1 MNEPER
7 GDGGPLWRLLLVAT
21 LLVADV
27 GWAQSNVLAP
37 PPAAAQ
43 ADARQGELGMAEWL
57 LRIHEASR
65 RRAYIGTFV
74 VSSGTV
80 LSSAR
85 IWHICDGE
93 QQMQRVESLSGAPRS
108 TFRRNDQVITFLPET
123 RTAIAEKR
131 DSLGLFPELLK
142 STASP
147 IAQHYSLRRVGAERV
162 AGLDSDVVLL
172 QPRDDLRY
180 GYRVWSEK
188 KSGLVVK
195 LQTLDAEGRVLE
207 QAAFSELQLDA
218 PVSFGKLTQMMENTD
233 GYRIERPE
241 LVKTTALSEGWS
253 MRTQVAGFLPMSC
266 YKRPAAGPD
275 GHITDT
281 TLQWIFSDGLAS
293 VSVFVEPFDRKR
305 HAHEGSTTAGAT
317 NTLSRRFADK
327 AGDWWLTVVGEVP
340 RQTLHAFAVSLERRK

>member
-1 MNEPER
+1 MKEAVPGR
-7 GDGGPLWRLLLVAT
+7 PGPRWRLLLVAA
-21 LLVADV
+21 LLVADA
-27 GWAQSNVLAP
+27 GWAQSSASPAP
-37 PPAAAQ
+37 GAATQ
-43 ADARQGELGMAEWL
+43 AESRQGEPGMAEWL

-65 RRAYIGTFV
+65 RRTYVGTFV
-74 VSSGTV
+74 VSSGAA

-123 RTAIAEKR
+123 RTAIVEKR
-131 DSLGLFPELLK
+131 ESLGLFPELLK

-147 IAQHYSLRRVGAERV
+147 IAQNYSVRRVGTERV

-172 QPRDDLRY
+172 LPKDDLRY

-218 PVSFGKLTQMMENTD
+218 PVSLGKLTQMMDNTA

-241 LVKTTALSEGWS
+241 LVKTTALSEGWA
-253 MRTQVAGFLPMSC
+253 MRSVVAGFLPMSC
-266 YKRPAAGPD
+266 YKRPAVGAD
-275 GHITDT
+275 GQVSET

-293 VSVFVEPFDRKR
+293 VSIFVEPLDRKR
-305 HAHEGSTTAGAT
+305 HAHEGTTAAGAT
-317 NTLSRRFADK
+317 NTLSRRFSDK
-327 AGDWWLTVVGEVP
+327 GGEWWLTVVGEVP
-340 RQTLHAFAVSLERRK
+340 RQTLNAFALGLVRRN